1 MYDKLKYEILEKTYF
16 YEKQNG
22 SLVYIFMKNKNV
34 YKRLCQ
40 EGEIS
45 KEAIDL
51 FNKYDQ
57 KFIEIYEKMISNILD
72 KLDLNK

>member
-57 KFIEIYEKMISNILD
+57 KFMRKWYRIF
-72 KLDLNK
+72 